1 MRGAVIAVVN
11 YDTSSP
17 TGRSMRIVG
26 HDASFGTAADKQPV
40 TLSVDDG
47 SVPNLLFTVSEKL
60 VAWDMTTRDIAWSSN
75 VAVDT
80 TAVPLGGRLF
90 TRRSDGKLLT
100 LDAATGAT
108 LWDQPVA
115 DLKADGTLLTDG
127 RWMLAAQVGTGIGL
141 TLVAYALS
149 DGHRTWETP
158 RPKSIGFVWVFNHQL
173 VGIAADSSTS
183 TVLG

>member
-1 MRGAVIAVVN
+1 
-11 YDTSSP
+11 
-17 TGRSMRIVG
+17 
-26 HDASFGTAADKQPV
+26 
-40 TLSVDDG
+40 
-47 SVPNLLFTVSEKL
+47 
-60 VAWDMTTRDIAWSSN
+60 MTTGALAWASQLQVGSN
-75 VAVDT
+75 AVLLD
-80 TAVPLGGRLF
+80 GRLYA
-90 TRRSDGKLLT
+90 RSTSGHLIALN
-100 LDAATGAT
+100 AATGAT

-127 RWMLAAQVGTGIGL
+127 RWMLAAQVGTGSGL
-141 TLVAYALS
+141 TLAAYALS

>member
-1 MRGAVIAVVN
+1 MIAVLN

-26 HDASFGTAADKQPV
+26 HDASLGTAADKQPV

-60 VAWDMTTRDIAWSSN
+60 VAWDMTTWDIAWSSN

-80 TAVPLGGRLF
+80 TAVPRGGRLF

-108 LWDQPVA
+108 LSETPLA
-115 DLKADGTLLTDG
+115 ASSGSSAFTDG
-127 RWMLAAQVGTGIGL
+127 PWAR
-141 TLVAYALS
+141 
-149 DGHRTWETP
+149 P
-158 RPKSIGFVWVFNHQL
+158 RPWAPRSPC
-173 VGIAADSSTS
+173 SSRRTTARSPTS
-183 TVLG
+183 CSPSTASCARGT